1 MLLRMSPLFC
11 NFRLGDPKQ
20 KGTKR
25 ERRQREIERKRERER
40 QRKRARER
48 KRTNITREGKRER
61 LWRKRVQYFCL
72 NFDKKFNWH

>member
-11 NFRLGDPKQ
+11 NFRLGDHKQ

-25 ERRQREIERKRERER
+25 ERRQREKERER
-40 QRKRARER
+40 KTEREG